1 MIDFKSK
8 KTGNSRFLKSS
19 LSDGTTWTQALSL
32 LRAGTFPVDFNGFNE
47 AGIDTMG
54 DLLCA
59 ATLLQNETAQMYSL
73 DTSAKP
79 NEVLAKIPIY
89 LAMLEKNAQK
99 KACEGLGTYG
109 GLRKSFSESF
119 TLGITDTSVSTKTV
133 SVSVPLSSLP
143 DGAIFCRLNDLTFKS
158 TGGSGDSGDYTVSAD
173 LYLNGDKLI
182 EINTYNSIFGLV
194 DSFNSDFAYLTK
206 NNFAAKFRVLLTN
219 TDTLEIRFKTERPSG
234 NITTYKSYSVTGSF
248 SYLMDE
254 PLPTLEALRDSLS
267 VLNDCSWQLIRW
279 ASDAGI
285 ADLLWSVGD
294 RKAVTLTEW
303 GATGSY
309 AVSAGT
315 YYCYILGFNHNA
327 AREGNNRIHF
337 EFGFDAISGGNHI
350 AFCGSDFGL
359 AWGNTNPY
367 YIRMNS
373 SSKNTG
379 GWKNSLMRTG
389 TLNGSNRSFLSALP
403 DDLKAVLKTVTK
415 YTDNVGGGS
424 GSVESNVTAT
434 TDTIFLLNVN
444 EIRGTGTAN
453 TYEANYTKQYDYYR
467 NGNPQTRAKSN
478 DAATLCNFFTRSPSP
493 SNAQFMG
500 IGPSGGGAYLA
511 ANTVYSASPA
521 FCV

>member
-1 MIDFKSK
+1 MKDRVPLYPGRVKLTPVSGQQNTYDMVRADNPTQEGDPLSK
-8 KTGNSRFLKSS
+8 KTL
-19 LSDGTTWTQALSL
+19 LTDATAAL
-32 LRAGTFPVDFNGFNE
+32 
-47 AGIDTMG
+47 
-54 DLLCA
+54 
-59 ATLLQNETAQMYSL
+59 YSL

-79 NEVLAKIPIY
+79 TEVLAKIPIY

-109 GLRKSFSESF
+109 GLAKSFSGSF

-133 SVSVPLSSLP
+133 SVSLPLSSMP

-158 TGGSGDSGDYTVSAD
+158 TGGGTGGSGIYAVSAD

-182 EINTYNSIFGLV
+182 EINTYDNTGGLA
-194 DSFNSDFAYLTK
+194 DNFNSDFAYLTK

-219 TDTLEIRFKTERPSG
+219 TDTLEIRFKTERTSG
-234 NITTYKSYSVTGSF
+234 DITAHNSYSVTGAF

-315 YYCYILGFNHNA
+315 YYCYVLGFNHNA

-350 AFCGSDFGL
+350 AFCGSDYGL
-359 AWGNTNPY
+359 AWKNTNPY

-373 SSKNTG
+373 SNKNAG
-379 GWKNSLMRTG
+379 GWKDSLMRTG

-478 DAATLCNFFTRSPSP
+478 DAATLCNFLTRSPSP

-500 IGPSGGGAYLA
+500 IGPSGGGTYIA
-511 ANTVYSASPA
+511 AGTVYSASPA